1 MISQRQAEIENVY
14 HMCWQLIQRPYLVL
28 DTETT
33 GLDDRAEVCQVAVV
47 DGLTGK
53 LVFNEL
59 VRPSQTIPPDA
70 SRVHGITDA
79 TVANSPRWPVLYPRF
94 VELVAGQPLAIYN
107 AAYDWRLIN
116 QSNRRYG
123 LPELAAT
130 TTCIMNLAAVWWG
143 DWSDWHGNYRWQRLG
158 IVACE
163 LGIDTAGAH
172 DAAADALMTWKV
184 IQALAAQTR
193 WHDAGS

>member
-1 MISQRQAEIENVY
+1 MSRSEEINVY
-14 HMCWQLIQRPYLVL
+14 ATCWRLIQQPFLVL

-33 GLDDRAEVCQVAVV
+33 GLDETAEVCQAALV
-47 DGLTGK
+47 DGANGQ

-59 VRPSQTIPPDA
+59 VRPSVPIPAEA

-79 TVANSPRWPVLYPRF
+79 TVANSPCWPDLFPRF
-94 VELVAGQPLAIYN
+94 VELVAGRPLAIYN
-107 AAYDWRLIN
+107 AAYDWRVIN
-116 QSNRRYG
+116 QSSRRYG
-123 LPELAAT
+123 LPELSAT

-143 DWSDWHGNYRWQRLG
+143 DWSEWHGNYRWQRLG

-163 LGIDTAGAH
+163 LGIDTSGAH

-184 IQALAAQTR
+184 IQALAAKYEEPC
-193 WHDAGS
+193 